1 MTYPRKTNKPRLSKR
16 ELFAQNQKAMD
27 SYALIMGK
35 PTVSLGAIP
44 DAPKPRA
51 KKPQEKVVILEKEV
65 QKAIMD
71 MLKVHP
77 KVVFRA
83 RFNRGVMQS
92 SYNGKDS
99 FTQFNSQKGFS
110 DIHGMLRGGKSFYLE
125 VKRPSGGVVSPDQ
138 KQFLDMIVA
147 GGGIAGVVRSVDDAL
162 ELLK

>member
-1 MTYPRKTNKPRLSKR
+1 MTFPRKTNKPRLSMR
-16 ELFAQNQKAMD
+16 EIMTQNQKAMD
-27 SYALIMGK
+27 SYALVMGK
-35 PTVSLGAIP
+35 PGVSLGDIP
-44 DAPKPRA
+44 DAPRPRA
-51 KKPQEKVVILEKEV
+51 KKPADKVVVLEKDV

-71 MLKVHP
+71 MLKRHP

-110 DIHGMLRGGKSFYLE
+110 DIHGMLRGGSAFYFE

-147 GGGIAGVVRSVDDAL
+147 GGGIAGVVRSVDEAL